1 MSRKLLHDLWVA
13 TRITLVITL
22 VCGIAYPL
30 VMTGISQVAFN
41 KQANGSLV
49 TDSRGTVVGSTLIG
63 QCYYKTTKGP
73 SGNVIY
79 QTVKDKSGNDLYFV
93 VDTRYFQSR
102 PLWAFVNTVDA
113 KGNTT
118 SSLVQPA
125 CNAASSLGSNLG
137 PGNAILINHVRAYT
151 AYLHSLGV
159 AKHADGTDA
168 PMPVDLVTGDFTGF
182 DPDISEAAALAQVNM
197 VAAARHL
204 DVAKLTALVE
214 AHVSGR
220 SLGVFG
226 SPHVTVL
233 TLNMALDAGAAS

>member
-1 MSRKLLHDLWVA
+1 MYGKLLHDLWVG
-13 TRITLVITL
+13 TRITLVIAV

-41 KQANGSLV
+41 SQANGSLV
-49 TDSRGTVVGSTLIG
+49 TDAQGDVVGSTLIG
-63 QCYYKTTKGP
+63 QCYYKTTKDS
-73 SGNVIY
+73 SGNTTY

-93 VDTRYFQSR
+93 VDPRYFQSR
-102 PLWAFVNTVDA
+102 PLWAFTSTTNA
-113 KGNTT
+113 AGSTT
-118 SSLVQPA
+118 SSLLQPA

-137 PGNAILINHVRAYT
+137 PGSSVLIDHVKAYT

-159 AKHADGTDA
+159 AKNPDGTDA

-204 DVAKLTALVE
+204 DPARLTAVME

-220 SLGVFG
+220 SLGIFG

-233 TLNMALDAGAAS
+233 SLNMALDAGAAS

>member
-1 MSRKLLHDLWVA
+1 MYRKLLHDLWVG
-13 TRITLVITL
+13 TRITLVIAI

-30 VMTGISQVAFN
+30 VMTGISQVAFHS
-41 KQANGSLV
+41 QANGSLV
-49 TDSRGTVVGSTLIG
+49 TDAQGNVVGSTLIG
-63 QCYYKTTKGP
+63 QCYYKTTKDP
-73 SGNVIY
+73 SGNITY

-93 VDTRYFQSR
+93 VNPTYFQSR
-102 PLWAFVNTVDA
+102 PLWAFTSTAQPN
-113 KGNTT
+113 GSTT
-118 SSLVQPA
+118 TSLVQPA
-125 CNAASSLGSNLG
+125 CNASASTGSNLG
-137 PGNAILINHVRAYT
+137 PGNSILINHVKAYT

-159 AKHADGTDA
+159 AKNPDGTDA

-197 VAAARHL
+197 VAAARQL
-204 DVAKLTALVE
+204 DPAKLTALVE

-233 TLNMALDAGAAS
+233 SLNMALDAGAAS

>member
-1 MSRKLLHDLWVA
+1 
-13 TRITLVITL
+13 
-22 VCGIAYPL
+22 
-30 VMTGISQVAFN
+30 MTGISQVAFN
-41 KQANGSLV
+41 KPGQRQPGHGLARATSSGP
-49 TDSRGTVVGSTLIG
+49 TLIG
-63 QCYYKTTKGP
+63 QCYYKTTKD
-73 SGNVIY
+73 SNGNLVY

-93 VDTRYFQSR
+93 VDPRYFQSR
-102 PLWAFVNTVDA
+102 PLWAFTSTTDA
-113 KGNTT
+113 NGTTT
-118 SSLVQPA
+118 SSLLQPA

-137 PGNAILINHVRAYT
+137 PGNSILISHVTAYT

-159 AKHADGTDA
+159 AKNADGTDA

-204 DVAKLTALVE
+204 DAAKLTALVE

-233 TLNMALDAGAAS
+233 SLNMALDAGAAS